1 MAAMN
6 TTYEARVVR
15 EGSWWVAD
23 VVGVG
28 ATQGRNLDEVRRMVV
43 DLVASME
50 DVPAESFSVKLDI
63 EVPGVTEKVSLAR
76 QLVDQAARVQQE
88 AAANSRLVVGELR
101 QRGLSVGDVAK
112 VLGVSPQRVS
122 QIAAKA
128 AARSKAKAI
137 PAVRSKVKATPT
149 RPVRPNP
156 APARK
161 AASRGAVGRQKKT
174 G

>member
-1 MAAMN
+1 M
-6 TTYEARVVR
+6 TTYDARVVR

-63 EVPGVTEKVSLAR
+63 EVPGVTEKVSRAR

-128 AARSKAKAI
+128 AARSKVKAI
-137 PAVRSKVKATPT
+137 PAVRSKVKATPA
-149 RPVRPNP
+149 RPVRAHP

-161 AASRGAVGRQKKT
+161 AASHGGGGRQKKT